1 MSTMSDRNGDYL
13 RLGDAEREQASALL
27 RDHYAEGRLDT
38 EEYSERLDAVWAA
51 RTRAD
56 LRPVFADLP
65 GGPGTAGGLSTPE
78 SRRTTA
84 GYAAPRR
91 PALARWVVP
100 IAIVA
105 LVVTVVTHLPFVL
118 IALLV
123 GWALLHRRGPRR
135 RTHDWSSR
143 YHYGWR

>member
-1 MSTMSDRNGDYL
+1 MPDRSDHL

-27 RDHYAEGRLDT
+27 RDHYADGRIDT
-38 EEYSERLDAVWAA
+38 DEYSERLDAVWAA

-65 GGPGTAGGLSTPE
+65 GRPGVGGGYSTPE
-78 SRRTTA
+78 SRRTSA
-84 GYAAPRR
+84 GYAAPGR
-91 PALARWVVP
+91 PAVMRWVVP

-118 IALLV
+118 LALLV
-123 GWALLHRRGPRR
+123 GWVLLHRRGPRR
-135 RTHDWSSR
+135 RDQEWSSR
-143 YHYGWR
+143 HHYGWR

>member
-1 MSTMSDRNGDYL
+1 MSTMADRTGDHL

-38 EEYSERLDAVWAA
+38 DEYSERLDAVWAA

-65 GGPGTAGGLSTPE
+65 GRGTAGGLSTPE
-78 SRRTTA
+78 A
-84 GYAAPRR
+84 VR
-91 PALARWVVP
+91 PATAYVGSGRPGVLRWVVP
-100 IAIVA
+100 VLIVA

-118 IALLV
+118 LALLV
-123 GWALLHRRGPRR
+123 CWALLHRRGPRR
-135 RTHDWSSR
+135 RGGDWR
-143 YHYGWR
+143 ARHHYGWR

>member
-1 MSTMSDRNGDYL
+1 MPDRSSDHL

-27 RDHYAEGRLDT
+27 RDHYAEGRIDT
-38 EEYSERLDAVWAA
+38 EEYSERLDVVWAA

-65 GGPGTAGGLSTPE
+65 GPGAGGRSLSTPQ
-78 SRRTTA
+78 SRRTSA

-91 PALARWVVP
+91 SVLMRWVVP
-100 IAIVA
+100 IAIIA

-123 GWALLHRRGPRR
+123 GWVLLHRRGPRR
-135 RTHDWSSR
+135 GGHDWSR
-143 YHYGWR
+143 RHHYGWK

>member
-1 MSTMSDRNGDYL
+1 MPDRNGDFL

-27 RDHYAEGRLDT
+27 REHYAEGRIDT
-38 EEYSERLDAVWAA
+38 DEYSERLDAVWAA

-65 GGPGTAGGLSTPE
+65 GHPGLGAVSTPQ

-84 GYAAPRR
+84 GYVAPRR
-91 PALARWVVP
+91 PALMRWLVP
-100 IAIVA
+100 IAIVV

-118 IALLV
+118 LALLV
-123 GWALLHRRGPRR
+123 GWVLLHRRGPRR
-135 RTHDWSSR
+135 HGAEWSSR
-143 YHYGWR
+143 HHYGWR